1 MEQEEQDP
9 RDRVDPAER
18 GLRRISPSDLH
29 AAAPLPGNSPI
40 PRATTTASAAA
51 SRRLAF
57 PPPPPEPAPCPDCAG
72 AGYYLLAVPMHDPRF
87 GQLQPCSC
95 PAYTQHRAR
104 RQAALLA
111 SFQSELGLL
120 ADCRLDTFDLARPPA
135 TMKPAERTSLAA
147 AHAAC
152 VAYLTQPGPDWL
164 YLFGPVGS
172 GKSHLA
178 AAVAWE
184 LAARD
189 LAVVYRSV
197 PDLIDLIRAGYRSG
211 DYDARLDAVQ
221 AAPVLVLDDLGTE
234 SDSASTLLFQIIEYR
249 SKQPTRTLITSNL
262 TLAQIEERIRSR
274 IAGRARIV
282 PVLAPDYRLLR
293 HAAA

>member
-1 MEQEEQDP
+1 MHEEQDP
-9 RDRVDPAER
+9 RDRRDRAET
-18 GLRRISPSDLH
+18 GLQRISASDLAR
-29 AAAPLPGNSPI
+29 AATLPSPTR
-40 PRATTTASAAA
+40 RATTTALTAA
-51 SRRLAF
+51 SLPLAY
-57 PPPPPEPAPCPDCAG
+57 PLPPPEPPACPACAG
-72 AGYYLLAVPMHDPRF
+72 AGYFLLAVPMHDPRF

-95 PAYTQHRAR
+95 VAYTQHRAR
-104 RQAALLA
+104 RQAAVLA
-111 SFQSELGLL
+111 SFRSELGLL
-120 ADCRLDTFDLARPPA
+120 ADCRLDTFDSERPPA
-135 TMKPAERTSLAA
+135 TMPPAQRASLRA

-152 VAYLTQPGPDWL
+152 VAYLDQPGPDWL
-164 YLFGPVGS
+164 YLAGPVGS

-197 PDLIDLIRAGYRSG
+197 PDLIDVIRAGYRTG
-211 DYDARLDAVQ
+211 DYDARLEAVQ
-221 AAPVLVLDDLGTE
+221 TAPVLVLDDLGTE

-262 TLAQIEERIRSR
+262 KLAEIEERIRSR